1 MGSLGTQEMVVI
13 FVLALLLFGPKK
25 LPELGKTLAK
35 ALGEFRR
42 ASTELKSTFEREMN
56 AIERETD
63 SLKEASQHYQDQIYN
78 HEDSSYYDHGAYGHD
93 SYDSNTADTSS
104 THVSASA
111 TQGAEPTTA
120 TETGSTPVEHAAAT
134 TPQITPAEGAV
145 PQIAENHGHPTSGK
159 EASDSQAVKS

>member
-1 MGSLGTQEMVVI
+1 MGSLGTQEMIVI

-63 SLKEASQHYQDQIYN
+63 SLKEVSQKYQDQIYN
-78 HEDSSYYDHGAYGHD
+78 HEDSSYYDSGAYGYD
-93 SYDSNTADTSS
+93 SYDSNTANNSS
-104 THVSASA
+104 TNVSASA
-111 TQGAEPTTA
+111 TQGAESTTA
-120 TETGSTPVEHAAAT
+120 IEEGSTPVETTAAA
-134 TPQITPAEGAV
+134 TPQITPAEGSV
-145 PQIAENHGHPTSGK
+145 PHTAEHNHAAP
-159 EASDSQAVKS
+159 ESQAAKS

>member
-78 HEDSSYYDHGAYGHD
+78 HEDSSYYDHGAYGND
-93 SYDSNTADTSS
+93 SYDSTTADNST

-111 TQGAEPTTA
+111 TQGAESTTA
-120 TETGSTPVEHAAAT
+120 TETGITPVEHAEAAT
-134 TPQITPAEGAV
+134 PRIAPAEGTV
-145 PQIAENHGHPTSGK
+145 PQTADHHVQA
-159 EASDSQAVKS
+159 ASESPAVKS

>member
-63 SLKEASQHYQDQIYN
+63 SLKEASQQYQDQIYN
-78 HEDSSYYDHGAYGHD
+78 HEDSSYYDSGAYGHD
-93 SYDSNTADTSS
+93 SYDSNTADSS
-104 THVSASA
+104 TTVSASA
-111 TQGAEPTTA
+111 TQGAESTTA
-120 TETGSTPVEHAAAT
+120 TEEGSKAVETAEAAT
-134 TPQITPAEGAV
+134 PHITPAEGTVSQNTEHVHAV
-145 PQIAENHGHPTSGK
+145 PE
-159 EASDSQAVKS
+159 SQAVKS

>member
-1 MGSLGTQEMVVI
+1 MGSLGTQEMIVI

-93 SYDSNTADTSS
+93 SYDSNTADNSS

-111 TQGAEPTTA
+111 TQGAESTTA
-120 TETGSTPVEHAAAT
+120 TEAGSTPVEHAAAT
-134 TPQITPAEGAV
+134 TPQITPAEGTV
-145 PQIAENHGHPTSGK
+145 PHTADHSNHT
-159 EASDSQAVKS
+159 ASDSQAVKS